1 MIASALSSTPIKQLN
16 ADAKLIEMSDVSIE
30 RGSTRILDRISLRI
44 PQGQNVAIVGP
55 NGSGKSTLLKLL
67 MKFFYPSVVDGQSGV
82 IRILGQEE
90 WNVWELRSQLG
101 FVSSEIDQHFSMG
114 RSARLNALQSVI
126 TGFFSG
132 ELEPDPSLVNDAMRS
147 EAIRQLDLFQVD
159 HNSTKYI
166 GHMSTGERRRVLLAR
181 SLVMRPQALVLDEP
195 TAGLD
200 ILARVNFLGELNNL
214 ANTGVQIILVTHH
227 LEEILPCIDRTILL
241 KAGRVFSDCPTSTAL
256 GEESISSLFET
267 PILVDRDAAG
277 FYHSRLA

>member
-1 MIASALSSTPIKQLN
+1 MNT
-16 ADAKLIEMSDVSIE
+16 DATLIEMSDVSIE
-30 RGSTRILDRISLRI
+30 RGITRILDRVSLRI
-44 PQGQNVAIVGP
+44 PQGQHVAIVGP

-67 MKFFYPSVVDGQSGV
+67 MKFFYPSVVGGQSGT

-101 FVSSEIDQHFSMG
+101 FVSSEIDQHFTLG
-114 RSARLNALQSVI
+114 RSARLNALESVV

-132 ELEPDPSLVNDAMRS
+132 ELEPDPSLVNDAMRC
-147 EAIRQLDLFQVD
+147 EAIRLLNLFQVD
-159 HNSTKYI
+159 HSSTKYI

-181 SLVMRPQALVLDEP
+181 SLVTRPQAVVLDEP

-200 ILARVNFLGELNNL
+200 ILARASFLCELNNL

-241 KAGRVFSDCPTSTAL
+241 KAGKVFSDCPTSIAIN
-256 GEESISSLFET
+256 EETISSLFGT
-267 PILVDRDAAG
+267 HILVDRDAAG

>member
-1 MIASALSSTPIKQLN
+1 MTD
-16 ADAKLIEMSDVSIE
+16 DAMLIEMSDVSIE
-30 RGSTRILDRISLRI
+30 RGNTRILDRVSLRI
-44 PQGQNVAIVGP
+44 PQGQHVAIVGP

-67 MKFFYPSVVDGQSGV
+67 MKFFYPSVIDGASGT

-90 WNVWELRSQLG
+90 WNVWELRSRLG
-101 FVSSEIDQHFSMG
+101 FVSSEIDQHFTMG

-132 ELEPDPSLVNDAMRS
+132 ELEPDSNLVNDEMRC
-147 EAIRQLDLFQVD
+147 EAIRQLNQFQVD
-159 HNSTKYI
+159 NHSAKYI

-181 SLVMRPQALVLDEP
+181 SLVMRPQAVILDEP

-200 ILARVNFLGELNNL
+200 ILARANFLGELNSL

-241 KAGRVFSDCPTSTAL
+241 KAGKVFSDSPTNIAIC
-256 GEESISSLFET
+256 EEAISSLFDT
-267 PILVDRDAAG
+267 RILVDRNAAG
-277 FYHSRLA
+277 FYHSRLACPPLIPSLH

>member
-1 MIASALSSTPIKQLN
+1 MDLKTKPNQVN
-16 ADAKLIEMSDVSIE
+16 TDATLIEMSDVSIE
-30 RGSTRILDRISLRI
+30 RGITRILDRVSLSI
-44 PQGQNVAIVGP
+44 PQGQHVAIVGP

-67 MKFFYPSVVDGQSGV
+67 MKFFYPSVVDGQSGT

-101 FVSSEIDQHFSMG
+101 FVSSEIDQHFTLG

-132 ELEPDPSLVNDAMRS
+132 ELEPDPSLVNDAMRC
-147 EAIRQLDLFQVD
+147 EAIRQLNLFQVD

-181 SLVMRPQALVLDEP
+181 SLVTRPQAVVLDEP

-200 ILARVNFLGELNNL
+200 ILARASFLCELNNL

-241 KAGRVFSDCPTSTAL
+241 KAGKVFSDCPTSIAID
-256 GEESISSLFET
+256 EESISSLFGT
-267 PILVDRDAAG
+267 RILVDRDEAG

>member
-1 MIASALSSTPIKQLN
+1 MDLETKPNQMN
-16 ADAKLIEMSDVSIE
+16 ADATLIEMTDVSIE
-30 RGSTRILDRISLRI
+30 RGITRILDRVSLRI
-44 PQGQNVAIVGP
+44 PQGQHVAIVGP

-67 MKFFYPSVVDGQSGV
+67 MKFFYPSVVDGQSGT

-101 FVSSEIDQHFSMG
+101 FVSSEIDQHFTLG
-114 RSARLNALQSVI
+114 RSARLNALQTVI
-126 TGFFSG
+126 AGFFSG
-132 ELEPDPSLVNDAMRS
+132 ELEPDPSLVNDAMRC
-147 EAIRQLDLFQVD
+147 EAIRQLNRFQVD

-181 SLVMRPQALVLDEP
+181 SLVMRPQAVILDEP

-200 ILARVNFLGELNNL
+200 ILARASFLCELNNL

-241 KAGRVFSDCPTSTAL
+241 KAGKVFSDRPTSIAIN
-256 GEESISSLFET
+256 EESISSLFGT
-267 PILVDRDAAG
+267 RILVDRDAAG

>member
-1 MIASALSSTPIKQLN
+1 MN
-16 ADAKLIEMSDVSIE
+16 ADATLIEMSDVSIE
-30 RGSTRILDRISLRI
+30 RGITRILDRVSLRI
-44 PQGQNVAIVGP
+44 PQGQHVAIVGP

-67 MKFFYPSVVDGQSGV
+67 MKFFYPSVVDGQSGT

-101 FVSSEIDQHFSMG
+101 FVSSEIDQHFTLG

-132 ELEPDPSLVNDAMRS
+132 ELEPDPSLVSDAMRC
-147 EAIRQLDLFQVD
+147 EAIRQLNLFQVD

-181 SLVMRPQALVLDEP
+181 SLVMRPQAVVLDEP

-200 ILARVNFLGELNNL
+200 ILARASFLCELNNL

-241 KAGRVFSDCPTSTAL
+241 KAGKVFSDCPTSIAL
-256 GEESISSLFET
+256 SEESISSLFGRR
-267 PILVDRDAAG
+267 IRVDRDGSG

>member
-1 MIASALSSTPIKQLN
+1 MDLETKPNQVN
-16 ADAKLIEMSDVSIE
+16 ADATLIEMSDVSIE
-30 RGSTRILDRISLRI
+30 RGITRILDRVSLRI
-44 PQGQNVAIVGP
+44 PQGQHVAIVGP

-67 MKFFYPSVVDGQSGV
+67 MKFFYPSVVDGQSGT

-101 FVSSEIDQHFSMG
+101 FVSSEIDQHFTLG

-132 ELEPDPSLVNDAMRS
+132 ELEPDPSLVSDAMRC
-147 EAIRQLDLFQVD
+147 EAIRQLNLFQVD

-200 ILARVNFLGELNNL
+200 ILARASFLCELNNL

-241 KAGRVFSDCPTSTAL
+241 KAGKVYSDCPTSIAIN
-256 GEESISSLFET
+256 EERISSLFGT
-267 PILVDRDAAG
+267 HILVDRDSAG